1 MILRY
6 SAKHLAGPSVG
17 AGPGIVADSGAITR
31 ALCTAEGPGRT
42 GAFGRERQKTSL
54 SSSRAKSP
62 GGDVLRETL
71 QREDHMPDLNADLFN
86 LTMSEQAQ
94 PLLDAVT
101 KHIDENV
108 APITE
113 EFYALNDEKDDRWSW
128 HPRQLEL
135 LDGAKQKAKDAG
147 LWNFF
152 LPDADTGEGLK
163 NLDYAYIAAE
173 LGRFPLSSET
183 LNCSAPDT
191 GNMEV
196 LERVG
201 TEEQKEKWLKP
212 LLNGEIRSAYA
223 MTEPALP
230 SSDAK
235 NISTQAV
242 LDGDE
247 WVING
252 EKYYISGAG
261 DPRCKIM
268 ITMVKTDPDAAPSR
282 QQSQILVPIDAEGV
296 KILGPMHVFG
306 SDDAPHGHMHIKF
319 DNVRVPKENVLLG
332 PGRGFEIS
340 QVRLGPGRIH
350 HCMRSIGQAER
361 ALELMVKRAGSRVAF
376 GKPIVKLGKNLEVVS
391 RARIDINACRL
402 MVLQAAKAMDVL
414 GNKEARVYVSAV
426 KAMVPEIVCRIID
439 EAIQMHGATGVSN
452 WTPLAGMYTGQ
463 RTLRLADGPDE
474 VHHMVVGR
482 AEVQKHGLW

>member
-1 MILRY
+1 M
-6 SAKHLAGPSVG
+6 AA
-17 AGPGIVADSGAITR
+17 
-31 ALCTAEGPGRT
+31 
-42 GAFGRERQKTSL
+42 
-54 SSSRAKSP
+54 
-62 GGDVLRETL
+62 
-71 QREDHMPDLNADLFN
+71 ADLESD
-86 LTMSEQAQ
+86 LYQLAMSEEAQ
-94 PLLDAVT
+94 PLMDAVV
-101 KHIDENV
+101 KHIAENV
-108 APITE
+108 EPITE
-113 EFYALNDEKDDRWSW
+113 EFFALDAEKEDRWSW

-135 LDGAKQKAKDAG
+135 LDGAKQKAKDSG

-152 LPDADTGEGLK
+152 LPDSEYGEGLT

-173 LGRFPLSSET
+173 LGKYALASET

-201 TEEQKEKWLKP
+201 TPEQKKQWLEP

-223 MTEPALP
+223 MTEPGVA

-235 NISTQAV
+235 NISTTAV

-268 ITMVKTDPDAAPSR
+268 ITMVKTSPDAPPHR
-282 QQSQILVPIDAEGV
+282 QQSQILVPIDTPGV

-306 SDDAPHGHMHIKF
+306 RDDAPHGHMHIKF
-319 DNVRVPKENVLLG
+319 DNVRVPKENILLG
-332 PGRGFEIS
+332 EGRGFEIS

-350 HCMRSIGQAER
+350 HCMRSIGKAEK
-361 ALELMVKRAGSRVAF
+361 ALELMVKRAGTREAF
-376 GKPIVKLGKNLEVVS
+376 GRPIIRLGKNLELVS
-391 RARIDINACRL
+391 RARIEIDACRL
-402 MVLQAAKAMDVL
+402 MVLRAAKAMDVL

-426 KAMVPEIVCRIID
+426 KAMVPEKICTIID
-439 EAIQMHGATGVSN
+439 QAIQMHGATGVSK
-452 WTPLAGMYTGQ
+452 WTPLADMYTSQ

-482 AEVQKHGLW
+482 AEVRKYGLM